1 MTNEHMKISVCI
13 PQYNR
18 ADLLIKALKMLE
30 NQTYDNIEVVVSDD
44 CSQDDTIEKVTRLS
58 QSFKFPV
65 ILGTNEKNTGYDRN
79 YRKCIELATG
89 DYGIVIGN
97 DDTLLDPEA
106 VRFLVDF
113 LNKNDYP
120 DIGYCNYVEDKD
132 KSFIVERAR
141 TTGVHGSGIG
151 VALRH
156 YNGFSFVGG
165 LIYKKSAFD
174 RYNTDKHDGSIY
186 AQMYMGLLMIA
197 SGCRLF
203 TIRRPLVLKDLHND
217 DGSFR
222 WSYYRD
228 GLPKTWKDFRRMD
241 GGLPS
246 VSCVLISATQ
256 DALGYADTHLAYKIL
271 KRIYSITYPFWIV
284 QYKKYGSLSAA
295 LGLVTGNNPAI
306 TTNWS
311 KITTRQKIKL
321 YFLYVLVSIAGLI
334 MPVFVFD
341 KMERFLQKAVKTKI
355 KPNKTS

>member
-1 MTNEHMKISVCI
+1 MTNTHMKVSICI

-18 ADLLIKALKMLE
+18 VDLLIKALKILE

-44 CSQDDTIEKVTRLS
+44 CSQDDTIEKVHLLT
-58 QSFKFPV
+58 QSFRFPIV
-65 ILGTNEKNTGYDRN
+65 LGTNEKNTGYDRN

-89 DYGIVIGN
+89 DYAIVIGN
-97 DDTLLDPEA
+97 DDTLWQPDA
-106 VRFLVDF
+106 VQYLVNFL
-113 LNKNDYP
+113 KTNDYP

-132 KSFIVERAR
+132 RSFVVERAR
-141 TTGVHGSGIG
+141 TTSVNGSGID
-151 VALRH
+151 VAIRH

-174 RYNTDKHDGSIY
+174 QFNTDKHDGSIY
-186 AQMYMGLLMIA
+186 SQMYMGLLMIA

-203 TIRRPLVLKDLHND
+203 TIHRPLVLKDLHHD

-228 GLPKTWKDFRRMD
+228 GLPKKWKEFKKMD

-246 VSCVLISATQ
+246 VAHVLISATQ
-256 DALGYADTHLAYKIL
+256 DALGRADSELAYRIL
-271 KRIYSITYPFWIV
+271 KRIYSITYPFWII

-295 LGLVTGNNPAI
+295 IGLVAGINPTHTSNWLKINNM
-306 TTNWS
+306 
-311 KITTRQKIKL
+311 QKTKL
-321 YFLYVLVSIAGLI
+321 YMRYLFVSIAALL

-341 KMERFLQKAVKTKI
+341 KMERFLQKAVKSK
-355 KPNKTS
+355 N